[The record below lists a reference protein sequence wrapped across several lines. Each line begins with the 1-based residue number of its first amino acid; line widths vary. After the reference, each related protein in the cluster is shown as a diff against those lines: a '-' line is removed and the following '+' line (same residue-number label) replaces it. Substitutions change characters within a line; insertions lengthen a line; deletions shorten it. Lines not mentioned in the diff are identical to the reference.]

1 MEKKILLAVDDCV
14 YSKRAVKYAARIS
27 SAAKNITYTLFNMPP
42 LIPRIFMDMAETDP
56 EVKAKVNEL
65 VRKDTEA
72 AGCVIE
78 EFKDLMVREG
88 VPENRI
94 ETVTE
99 PMRLGLAKD
108 ILKRA
113 EQGLYNAII
122 LARRG
127 LTPSRDFFIGTT
139 AAKVVEHAL
148 IIPVW
153 IVDGEA
159 MSMKIML
166 AVDGSK
172 NSLRAVD
179 HVIDMVGA
187 TPDLRLTLFHV
198 IPYLRHYYSVDFER
212 ENPRLQE
219 ILQREDKRRME
230 RFYEKVHDR
239 FERAGLKKSQIEI
252 KTNTRSY
259 QISTA
264 ILDETRTGG
273 YGTVVM
279 GRRGERDAFFTG
291 RIAMRLVQKVSDQAL
306 WVVT

>member
-14 YSKRAVKYAARIS
+14 YSKQAVKYAARIS
-27 SAAKNITYTLFNMPP
+27 SAAKNITYTLFNMLP

-159 MSMKIML
+159 ISMKIML

-187 TPDLRLTLFHV
+187 SPDLRLTLFHV

-230 RFYEKVHDR
+230 RFYEKAHDR

-259 QISTA
+259 HISTA